1 MRLQTLQ
8 VATQEPGFPG
18 FPTDPGFNSRRDAV
32 FRVLA
37 VEQPQAVVLNYAPGF
52 GQYILINC

>member
-18 FPTDPGFNSRRDAV
+18 FPTDPGFISPRDAV